1 MAALIPKN
9 VANPVPIIF
18 AVFCSL
24 VSEFCTAAN
33 AAFVAS
39 TARSVNVASAMVL
52 QFPVLMFDVNE
63 PAVKFLRGHRKNF
76 VRAFVKP
83 VSEGVNG
90 EEVGSFP
97 AVN

>member
-1 MAALIPKN
+1 MLLQ
-9 VANPVPIIF
+9 F
-18 AVFCSL
+18 AVL
-24 VSEFCTAAN
+24 I
-33 AAFVAS
+33 
-39 TARSVNVASAMVL
+39 
-52 QFPVLMFDVNE
+52 FDVNE

-97 AVN
+97 AVD